1 MTTITSNGY
10 YLIADKRTTITCH
23 LNSNNKS
30 RGVDEKKVSTH
41 SDESCKIN
49 VLGKDSGYTI
59 DGKRILAWASAG
71 NGITADRF
79 MSASAGIPFEKF
91 AEAYSTCRPFNDPHE
106 DFCIVMI
113 TEHHHTWVFNIEA
126 VVTNGVFQLKW
137 TLKCYSPGT
146 IIQRGSGQC
155 LLTQLTS
162 AWAIGQKEIQAMHP
176 LQVHMFG
183 AGTDSNSS
191 TTYDVY
197 GVKEDKLHLGLEPAP
212 EAVQEALDSI
222 GKLVSFKIN
231 Y

>member
-10 YLIADKRTTITCH
+10 YLIADKRTTITSH
-23 LNSNNKS
+23 LNSKNKS
-30 RGVDEKKVSTH
+30 EGVDEKKVSTH
-41 SDESCKIN
+41 SDETCKIH

-71 NGITADRF
+71 NAITADKF

-91 AEAYSTCRPFNDPHE
+91 AQAYSTCQPINDPCE

-113 TEHHHTWVFNIEA
+113 TEHHHTWVFNVVA
-126 VVTNGVFQLKW
+126 VVNNGVFGLEW
-137 TLKCYSPGT
+137 TLKCYGPGT
-146 IIQRGSGQC
+146 IIRQGSGQY
-155 LLTQLTS
+155 LLTQLIAS
-162 AWAIGQKEIQAMHP
+162 WAIEQKEIQVMHP
-176 LQVHMFG
+176 LQVHLFG